1 MENRNGKSRVIPFM
15 GGLFCGLFFALL
27 GLTIV
32 LGVKSA
38 KSGALN
44 LFKETETSQELLD
57 ESTVRKIKL
66 LEDKIDEVYLNEIDD
81 TKMEDG
87 LYKGM
92 VASLEDPYSAYY
104 SLEEVKEFTETT
116 AGEYS
121 GIGAYIGMDEDSGY
135 PKITKVIEGSPAL
148 EAGLKSN
155 DFIVKI
161 DGESVEG
168 LELNEVV
175 KRVKGEENSQVVITI
190 ARKDAKDYLDI
201 TVTRKKIEMPTV
213 TYSISENGIAYI
225 SILEFDDVTSSQFA
239 EKFDQAKSDG
249 MKGLILDL
257 RNNPGGN
264 LDTVIKISDFLLPRG
279 LLVYTEDKNGERDE
293 YRMGSEDEIDVP
305 MIVLVNENSASAAE
319 ILAGAVQ
326 DYKKGKLLGTTTFG
340 KGIVQQF
347 FRLNDGSAV
356 KLTISKYFTPLGRD
370 IHKIGVEP
378 DIVLEFDYE
387 NYDKNKTDNQRE
399 KAYEILSGEIR

>member
-1 MENRNGKSRVIPFM
+1 M

-239 EKFDQAKSDG
+239 EKFNQAKSDG

>member
-1 MENRNGKSRVIPFM
+1 M

-38 KSGALN
+38 KSGAFN

-239 EKFDQAKSDG
+239 EKFNQAKSDG